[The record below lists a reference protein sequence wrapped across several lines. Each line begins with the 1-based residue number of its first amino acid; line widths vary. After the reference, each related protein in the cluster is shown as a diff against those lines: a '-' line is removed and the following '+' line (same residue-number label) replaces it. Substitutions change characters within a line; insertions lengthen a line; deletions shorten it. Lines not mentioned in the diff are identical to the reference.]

1 MEYAEYTS
9 HYLLDTRPWPRHK
22 CRRGFLFF
30 MAIHD
35 LPSWELTSASIL
47 SSEEASVL
55 SWSPKM
61 TSRQLLWLNAAKE
74 DWHAS

>member
-9 HYLLDTRPWPRHK
+9 HYLLDTRPQPRHK

-35 LPSWELTSASIL
+35 LPSWELTAAIVL
-47 SSEEASVL
+47 SSYSIMV
-55 SWSPKM
+55 
-61 TSRQLLWLNAAKE
+61 AKDDLE
-74 DWHAS
+74 TLFVARRDRR